1 MSDACFNRSH
11 LEATT
16 GIRLEA
22 RMDNH
27 HLEAPDFMDR
37 AFFIFFIAQLLP
49 LIVALGLHRYNS
61 ASFTALEL
69 LTDTAADKEAADL
82 AGGNGWA
89 VVALEVHKALAQYEA
104 VQGDSAVAVASRE
117 LADAAR
123 KIWFAPTWPL
133 QCFVSQRMRAN
144 WAHRDKSVSF
154 MVPNP
159 SSSSFKM
166 SNLYNYAVGK

>member
-22 RMDNH
+22 CMDNH

-61 ASFTALEL
+61 ASFTAL
-69 LTDTAADKEAADL
+69 
-82 AGGNGWA
+82 
-89 VVALEVHKALAQYEA
+89 QP
-104 VQGDSAVAVASRE
+104 
-117 LADAAR
+117 
-123 KIWFAPTWPL
+123 PTRRPL
-133 QCFVSQRMRAN
+133 VSLGQRLGR
-144 WAHRDKSVSF
+144 RG
-154 MVPNP
+154 PRGP
-159 SSSSFKM
+159 
-166 SNLYNYAVGK
+166 

>member
-49 LIVALGLHRYNS
+49 LIVALGLHRYKS

-69 LTDTAADKEAADL
+69 FAGTAADKEAAGL
-82 AGGNGWA
+82 VGATAGPPWPARSTRRSPGTRPSRVMVLWRLRRESSPTLPARSGSRLLGPCSA
-89 VVALEVHKALAQYEA
+89 SFRSACALT
-104 VQGDSAVAVASRE
+104 GR
-117 LADAAR
+117 
-123 KIWFAPTWPL
+123 L
-133 QCFVSQRMRAN
+133 QTI
-144 WAHRDKSVSF
+144 
-154 MVPNP
+154 
-159 SSSSFKM
+159 SS
-166 SNLYNYAVGK
+166 LEEI